1 MSDEEKDDKNGF
13 VIKDRRLFATEHEA
27 KEEVE
32 PEAEAAPEA
41 RESFSPEP
49 EPEPETLPPDDTT
62 QALPLPQVNFSTFVF
77 SLSSS
82 VLLHLGEMPDP
93 ATNKKVVNLSLAK
106 QSIDILAMLHE
117 KTSGNLDEEEENLLK
132 NLLYELR
139 VKYVAHSK

>member
-1 MSDEEKDDKNGF
+1 MSDDEKNGF
-13 VIKDRRLFATEHEA
+13 VIKDRRLFATDHEA

-41 RESFSPEP
+41 RERPGPEP
-49 EPEPETLPPDDTT
+49 EPEPSPPDDTT
-62 QALPLPQVNFSTFVF
+62 QTPPLPQINFSTFVF

-93 ATNKKVVNLSLAK
+93 ETNKKVVNLSLAK
-106 QSIDILAMLHE
+106 QSIDILVMLDE
-117 KTSGNLDEEEENLLK
+117 KTSGNLDEDEKNLLK

-139 VKYVAHSK
+139 MKYVAHSK

>member
-1 MSDEEKDDKNGF
+1 MSDDEKNGF
-13 VIKDRRLFATEHEA
+13 VIKDRRVFPTEHEA

-41 RESFSPEP
+41 RERSRPEP
-49 EPEPETLPPDDTT
+49 EPEPSPPDDTT
-62 QALPLPQVNFSTFVF
+62 QTPPLPQINFSTFVF

-106 QSIDILAMLHE
+106 QSIDILVMLQE

-139 VKYVAHSK
+139 MKYVAHSK

>member
-1 MSDEEKDDKNGF
+1 MSDDEKNGF

-32 PEAEAAPEA
+32 PEAEATPEA
-41 RESFSPEP
+41 RERSRP
-49 EPEPETLPPDDTT
+49 EPEPETPPPDDTT
-62 QALPLPQVNFSTFVF
+62 QAPPLPVINFSTFVF

-93 ATNKKVVNLSLAK
+93 TTNKKAVNLPLAK
-106 QSIDILAMLHE
+106 QSVDILAMLQE
-117 KTSGNLDEEEENLLK
+117 QTSGNLDEEEENLLK

-139 VKYVAHSK
+139 MKYVAHSK

>member
-1 MSDEEKDDKNGF
+1 MSDDEKNGF
-13 VIKDRRLFATEHEA
+13 VIKDRRVFPTEHDG

-41 RESFSPEP
+41 RERSRP
-49 EPEPETLPPDDTT
+49 EPEPETPPPDDTT
-62 QALPLPQVNFSTFVF
+62 QAPPLPVINFSTFVF

-106 QSIDILAMLHE
+106 QSIDILVMLQE

-139 VKYVAHSK
+139 MKYVAHSK

>member
-1 MSDEEKDDKNGF
+1 MSDEEKEDKNEF
-13 VIKDRRLFATEHEA
+13 VIKDRRLFATEHNAE
-27 KEEVE
+27 EEVE

>member
-1 MSDEEKDDKNGF
+1 MSDDEKGF
-13 VIKDRRLFATEHEA
+13 VIKDRRVFPTEHDG

-32 PEAEAAPEA
+32 PEAEATPEA
-41 RESFSPEP
+41 RERSKPEP
-49 EPEPETLPPDDTT
+49 ELETPPPDDTT
-62 QALPLPQVNFSTFVF
+62 QAPPLPVINFSTFVF

-93 ATNKKVVNLSLAK
+93 ATNKKVLNLSLAK
-106 QSIDILAMLHE
+106 QSIDILVMLQE

-139 VKYVAHSK
+139 MKYVAHSK